1 MPLVAPFRR
10 HARPLIGR
18 LALLGVLALA
28 ACAPVPQGAAV
39 TSRAAGPLGDAL
51 PPMKHFGAS
60 TDTRPTRPNR
70 QLARDFLD
78 LTFQLESG
86 RALPV
91 LTRFEGPI
99 TVRVDGSAPPTL
111 IPDLDRLLA
120 RMRQEAGL
128 DIRRIAS
135 GPAGVTI
142 ATVPRSELQRM
153 VPQAACF
160 VSPRISSWAEYK
172 ATRRSASADWTTLTE
187 RTRMAVFI
195 PSDVAPQEIRDCLHE
210 ELAQALGPVND
221 LYRLPDSVFN
231 DDNFHTVLTGFDML
245 MLRVTY
251 APELHSGMTLPQVAA
266 RLPALLERLNPAGG
280 AGGVDAASAT
290 PRAWI
295 DAVETALGPR
305 TPSARRRAAAK
316 EAVSIASAQGWS
328 DGRRAFALYILG
340 RLSIAAE
347 PDLALASFLQADA
360 IYRSRPETRIQ
371 AAHVAMQLA
380 AYALSSGNTAAVLQL
395 VDANIPAAAGA
406 ENAALLA
413 QLMLMKAEA
422 LTLAGRRDEARVV
435 RLDALGWARYGFG
448 SDGEVRARAGEIAG
462 LAPGLRVAAR

>member
-1 MPLVAPFRR
+1 MSLSIPTPFRR
-10 HARPLIGR
+10 LAPR
-18 LALLGVLALA
+18 LALLAGLALT
-28 ACAPVPQGAAV
+28 ACSPVTPDAAV
-39 TSRAAGPLGDAL
+39 TSRAAGPLRDTL
-51 PPMKHFGAS
+51 PPMKRFAAGH
-60 TDTRPTRPNR
+60 DRRPTRPNSE
-70 QLARDFLD
+70 LARDFLD

-99 TVRVDGSAPPTL
+99 TVRVEGKAPPTL
-111 IPDLDRLLA
+111 VPDLERLLA
-120 RMRQEAGL
+120 RLRNEAGL
-128 DIRRIAS
+128 NIHRIKSGQAS
-135 GPAGVTI
+135 VTI
-142 ATVPRSELQRM
+142 ATVSRGELQRL

-160 VSPRISSWAEYK
+160 VSPRISSWSEYK
-172 ATRRSASADWTTLTE
+172 ASRRSPVSDWTTLRE

-251 APELHSGMTLPQVAA
+251 APELHSGMSKPEVAA
-266 RLPALLERLNPAGG
+266 RLPALLARLNPRGG
-280 AGGVDAASAT
+280 QGGIGVASET
-290 PRAWI
+290 PRLWVTSI
-295 DAVETALGPR
+295 ETALGAR
-305 TPSARRRAAAK
+305 TPASRRRAAAK
-316 EAVSIASAQGWS
+316 QAVSLANAQGWN
-328 DGRRAFALYILG
+328 DCRLAFSLYVLG

-347 PDLALASFLQADA
+347 PEQALASFLQAEA
-360 IYRSRPETRIQ
+360 IYRARPQTRLQ

-380 AYALSSGNTAAVLQL
+380 AYALSSGNTDAVLHL
-395 VDANIPAAAGA
+395 ADANIPAAARA

-413 QLMLMKAEA
+413 QLMLMKSEA
-422 LTLAGRRDEARVV
+422 LKLSGRRDEARVV
-435 RLDALGWARYGFG
+435 RQDALGWARYGFG

-462 LAPGLRVAAR
+462 LVPGLRVAAK